1 MPRFFYIARDKRG
14 KKITAVQESAN
25 QADLIA
31 GLQSR
36 GWVVISV
43 ELKAERPEPGLKAQP
58 SKPGFKRGHARI
70 TTRDLSLF
78 CRQLATLLGAGVTI
92 LEALT
97 TVSRQVG
104 SRRLYNAINELKEY
118 MEAGLSLHEAM
129 AKCPRVF
136 SDLWVNL
143 VESGE
148 ASGNLAIVLSRLASS
163 LERNE
168 QFRSKIISA
177 LLYPAILLAVGL
189 GALIFLT
196 TKIIPTFAALFAGFN
211 MQLPFLT
218 RLLIGASSL
227 IRQYVIFLII
237 AIAVAVFLIKRYIKI
252 PDGRRRYEKFLF
264 RLPLFGEF
272 FRVLVVERF
281 SSTMSTLIE
290 SGVPILYSLEVTE
303 RSVNNLVMGEI
314 IRDVKEDVRQGR
326 SLSAPMEKSG
336 FFEAMVVQMV
346 TIGEEVGDLS
356 GMFKKIDSF
365 YQEYV
370 ETFLSRFTSMFE
382 PIMILFMGIIIGIMV
397 IGMFLP
403 IFQISQL
410 G

>member
-1 MPRFFYIARDKRG
+1 
-14 KKITAVQESAN
+14 
-25 QADLIA
+25 
-31 GLQSR
+31 
-36 GWVVISV
+36 
-43 ELKAERPEPGLKAQP
+43 
-58 SKPGFKRGHARI
+58 
-70 TTRDLSLF
+70 
-78 CRQLATLLGAGVTI
+78 
-92 LEALT
+92 
-97 TVSRQVG
+97 
-104 SRRLYNAINELKEY
+104 
-118 MEAGLSLHEAM
+118 M